1 MCADLLDR
9 LGSFTTYVY
18 KSLAPAAVFLA
29 ALLPRAL
36 SLGTF
41 LTQDEG
47 LWIGR
52 SSQFYSALSHLDWAG
67 TFCSTH
73 PGVTTMWLS
82 GFMLGVYGFCAS
94 CGIIDHDFNGYLYAG
109 SLAVALAVSICIL
122 LAYFLMRRLF
132 GEKAAILGALFIA
145 LDPFLIA
152 HSRVIHLDALLTMFM
167 TLSLLALLAYLNG
180 AGKKRLLVASG
191 VFSGLAML
199 TKLPGAF
206 MIPFSALMT
215 AGWQLLGER
224 PFSLRWVF
232 SGQAILRIA
241 GIMLALILVSILVFA
256 LLWPAMWVEPAGT
269 VARLSDS
276 LSGAVSGQEGS
287 YGSSPAG
294 NLVFYAWAVL
304 LKVRPAMLLLSLAC
318 LAWAGLALARG
329 RLTPAQ
335 KNVLLLALFAAVFIL
350 QMAAGDKKSGRY
362 ALPIF
367 PAIDIMASVGL
378 LATLDMVSGLIRGRP
393 VLAGASRFINP
404 LLVFTII
411 TVQVVALLLIHPYYL
426 AYYNPMVIG
435 GPASSPEV
443 LVIGWG
449 EGIDLA
455 AKYLN
460 EKPFADSLVVA
471 AGYPGLE
478 PFFKGETVD
487 MDEWGR
493 SDYIVFYYRD
503 LRLNGHSD
511 LWYEYRD
518 LSPEKVVT
526 INGVDY
532 CWIYK
537 TKPRVP

>member
-9 LGSFTTYVY
+9 PGSFTAYVE

-36 SLGTF
+36 SLGIF
-41 LTQDEG
+41 LTQDEA

-52 SSQFYSALSHLDWAG
+52 SSQFYSALSHFDWAG

-82 GFMLGVYGFCAS
+82 GFMLGLYGLCTS
-94 CGIIDHDFNGYLYAG
+94 CGIIDYDLNGYLYAG

-122 LAYFLMRRLF
+122 LAYFLMRGLF

-152 HSRVIHLDALLTMFM
+152 HSRVIHLDALLAMFL

-180 AGKKRLLVASG
+180 AGKKRLLAASG

-206 MIPFSALMT
+206 MIPFSALAT

-224 PFSLRWVF
+224 PLSLGKAFSVR
-232 SGQAILRIA
+232 AALRIA
-241 GIMLALILVSILVFA
+241 GIMLALMLVSLLVFA
-256 LLWPAMWVEPAGT
+256 SLWPAMWAEPAGT
-269 VARLSDS
+269 AARLSDS

-287 YGSSPAG
+287 DGSSLAG
-294 NLVFYAWAVL
+294 NLVFYAWAVW
-304 LKVRPAMLLLSLAC
+304 LKVTPAMLLLSLSG

-329 RLTPAQ
+329 RFTPAQ
-335 KNVLLLALFAAVFIL
+335 KNLLLLALFAAVFLL

-378 LATLDMVSGLIRGRP
+378 LAALDTVSGLTRGKP
-393 VLAGASRFINP
+393 ALARASGRINP

-411 TVQVVALLLIHPYYL
+411 AAQAVALLLIHPYYL
-426 AYYNPMVIG
+426 AYYNPMVVG
-435 GPASSPEV
+435 GPANSPEV

-455 AKYLN
+455 AEFLN
-460 EKPFADSLVVA
+460 EKPCADSLVVA
-471 AGYPGLE
+471 AGYPGLG

-503 LRLNGHSD
+503 LRLNGHPD
-511 LWYEYRD
+511 LWHEYRD
-518 LSPEKVVT
+518 LPPEKVVT

-537 TKPRVP
+537 TRPRVP